1 MSNLY
6 HEMRVRQQ
14 EEVNH
19 FPLFA
24 AFNDKQFRE
33 GMRSLGLDP
42 SETKKICSLGFG
54 CFARKTDAERW
65 KTMGIR
71 HQQERKAAIAADFT
85 GEGFVK
91 DMFSYELSNHEFSY
105 TGDVAPALAALGI
118 TPQQIAQSEILRYG
132 FTLAVAEQRKE

>member
-14 EEVNH
+14 QEVNS

-24 AFNDKQFRE
+24 AFNDEQFRY

-42 SETKKICSLGFG
+42 SEIRKVASLGFG
-54 CFARKTDAERW
+54 CYARKTDAEKW
-65 KTMGIR
+65 ETMSIR

-105 TGDVAPALAALGI
+105 TGEVGPALAALGI
-118 TPQQIAQSEILRYG
+118 TAQQIAQNEILRHG

>member
-1 MSNLY
+1 MDNLY
-6 HEMRVRQQ
+6 HEMRMRQQ
-14 EEVNH
+14 KEVND

-24 AFNDKQFRE
+24 AFNDEQFRK

-42 SETKKICSLGFG
+42 SETKKIVSLGFG
-54 CFARKTDAERW
+54 CYARKTDAERW
-65 KTMGIR
+65 ENMGIR
-71 HQQERKAAIAADFT
+71 HQQERKAAIAADST

-118 TPQQIAQSEILRYG
+118 TPQQIAQSKKLRHG
-132 FTLAVAEQRKE
+132 FTLAVAEQGKE

>member
-1 MSNLY
+1 MGNLY
-6 HEMRVRQQ
+6 QQMRMRQQ
-14 EEVNH
+14 AEVNN

-24 AFNDKQFRE
+24 AFNDEQFRT
-33 GMRSLGLDP
+33 GMKSLGLNP
-42 SETKKICSLGFG
+42 SETKQVVSLGFG
-54 CFARKTDAERW
+54 CYARKTDAERW
-65 KTMGIR
+65 ETMGIR

-118 TPQQIAQSEILRYG
+118 TPQQIAQSEILRHG